1 MGSSR
6 SWIWLG
12 VIAVATVL
20 RPSVV
25 TVGPLLPDLQRDL
38 GLSATSA
45 ALLTALPVACFGIGA
60 FAGPALSR
68 RRGLDNTLT
77 LVIALLVVGAT
88 VRALGSTGLLFGGT
102 IAVGAAIAVGNVLLP
117 ALVRRD
123 FPTRVGAVTGVY
135 TSVLAVSSS
144 VAALLA
150 VPLAGLTSAGWRGPL
165 LVWAAA
171 AAAAFL
177 PWLGHV
183 RRRPAPPTDTGPTLI
198 SSSLPLLRVSA
209 VRWLTL
215 FMGLQAVNFYVMVA
229 WLPSVLRDE
238 GLPASTAGAMLAI
251 ATVLGIPAGLGLS
264 ALSDRV
270 RRPAALVVIATGF
283 TALGWAGLLL
293 APIATPAGWAVLLGL
308 GTGAT
313 FPLALALIA
322 GSSSDASAT
331 PQLSAVVQGVGYLL
345 AATGPF
351 LIGLLREVSGAWPV
365 PLGTLLLI
373 TAGQAVAGWLA
384 GHRPTVQR

>member
-1 MGSSR
+1 M
-6 SWIWLG
+6 WTWLG

-38 GLSATSA
+38 GLAATLA

-68 RRGLDNTLT
+68 RYGLDNTLT
-77 LVIALLVVGAT
+77 LVIALLVLGAT
-88 VRALGSTGLLFGGT
+88 FRALDGASVLFGGT
-102 IAVGAAIAVGNVLLP
+102 IVVGAAIAVGNVLLP

-123 FPTRVGAVTGVY
+123 FPARIGAVTGVY
-135 TSVLAVSSS
+135 TSVLAITSSL
-144 VAALLA
+144 AALLA
-150 VPLAGLTSAGWRGPL
+150 VPLATVAGSSWRGPL

-171 AAAAFL
+171 AAVAL
-177 PWLGHV
+177 VPWLGHA
-183 RRRPAPPTDTGPTLI
+183 RRRPGPAYAGVLPA
-198 SSSLPLLRVSA
+198 SSALPLLGVPA
-209 VRWLTL
+209 VRWLTV

-229 WLPSVLRDE
+229 WLPSVLRDN
-238 GLPASTAGAMLAI
+238 GLPAAVAGAMLAI

-270 RRPAALVVIATGF
+270 RRPAALAVIATGI

-293 APIATPAGWAVLLGL
+293 APAATPALWAVLLGL
-308 GTGAT
+308 GTGAS

-322 GSSSDASAT
+322 GSSTHASAT
-331 PQLSAVVQGVGYLL
+331 PQVSAVVQGVGYLL

-351 LIGLLREVSGAWPV
+351 LIGLLRDTSGGWSV
-365 PLGTLLLI
+365 PLATLLFI
-373 TAGQAVAGWLA
+373 TAGQGLAGWVA
-384 GHRPTVQR
+384 GHRPESRSDLTAA